1 MNKFYPSRYKV
12 LVLTSIYP
20 ADDVPKEWTP
30 IVHYFTREWVKNDNE
45 VMVVNVVSRFP
56 NFAYWIAR
64 LLKER
69 LSSKA
74 GFVIGDKPL
83 PQRKYELDGVRVFRV
98 PLRKTKPH
106 GSFSSKEIQKAV
118 CLTKTYCEE
127 NGFTPDVI
135 VAHWANP
142 SVPIMMELKQ
152 IYNCHTAY
160 IAHSGA
166 HFEVFGKNEDRCLEA
181 IDKIGYRSA
190 YIKQRFETE
199 SKFVKP
205 SFMCYSGIPSKYM
218 DANHRKVFKDIRRFI
233 YVGTLIGRKYPAEI
247 VAALKQSFGEDDF
260 SMTYIGKGEESAR
273 IKMVANNLSNS
284 QKVYLLGRQ
293 ERDEVLRQ
301 MDESDVFVMIS
312 RNETYGLVYLEAMA
326 RGCITIASRKEG
338 FDGIIQDGVNGFLCE
353 AGNADELASIITRLR
368 QMPINELQ
376 KISDAAI
383 KTACE
388 LTDEKVAAYYLS
400 QIVE

>member
-1 MNKFYPSRYKV
+1 MVVSPCGYNI

-30 IVHYFTREWVKNDNE
+30 IVHYFTREWVKNDKE
-45 VMVVNVVSRFP
+45 VKVVNVVSRFP
-56 NFAYWIAR
+56 HLAYWIAR
-64 LLKER
+64 LLKKR

-83 PQRKYELDGVRVFRV
+83 PQRTYELDGVNVFRI

-118 CLTKTYCEE
+118 RLTKTYCEE

-135 VAHWANP
+135 VSHWANP
-142 SVPIMMELKQ
+142 SVPIMMELKKT
-152 IYNCHTAY
+152 YNCRTVY
-160 IAHSGA
+160 IAHGGS
-166 HFEVFGKNEDRCLEA
+166 HFEVFGKDENRCLES

-190 YIKQRFETE
+190 YIKQRFETAP
-199 SKFVKP
+199 KYVKP
-205 SFMCYSGIPSKYM
+205 SFMCYSGIPSRFV
-218 DANHRKVFKDIRRFI
+218 DANHKKDINDIRRFI

-260 SMTYIGKGEESAR
+260 SMTYIGKGKEVEKIER
-273 IKMVANNLSNS
+273 VASSLNVID
-284 QKVYLLGRQ
+284 KVHLLGRQ
-293 ERDEVLRQ
+293 EREDVVRQ
-301 MDESDVFVMIS
+301 MDKSDVFVMIS
-312 RNETYGLVYLEAMA
+312 RSEAFGLVYLEAMA

-338 FDGIIQDGVNGFLCE
+338 FDGIIQDGINGFLCE
-353 AGNADELASIITRLR
+353 AGNAEELASIISRLR
-368 QMPINELQ
+368 QMPIIELQ

-383 KTACE
+383 KTASE
-388 LTDEKVAAYYLS
+388 LTDEKAAAYYWS

>member
-1 MNKFYPSRYKV
+1 MVVSPCGYKI

-30 IVHYFTREWVKNDNE
+30 IVHYFTREWVKNCNE
-45 VMVVNVVSRFP
+45 VRVVNVVSHFP
-56 NFAYWIAR
+56 DFAYWIAR

-74 GFVIGDKPL
+74 GFVISDKPL
-83 PQRKYELDGVRVFRV
+83 PQHTYELEGVNVFRI

-106 GSFSSKEIQKAV
+106 GSFSNKEIQKAV
-118 CLTKTYCEE
+118 RLTRTYCEE

-142 SVPIMMELKQ
+142 SVPIMMELKRA
-152 IYNCHTAY
+152 YNCRTVY
-160 IAHSGA
+160 IAHGGA
-166 HFEVFGKNEDRCLEA
+166 HFEVFGKDADKCLKA

-199 SKFVKP
+199 PKYVKP
-205 SFMCYSGIPSKYM
+205 SFMCYSGIPSKYV
-218 DANHRKVFKDIRRFI
+218 DANHRKVFKDIHHFI

-247 VAALKQSFGEDDF
+247 VAALKQSFGEDVF
-260 SMTYIGKGEESAR
+260 TMTYIGKGEEAEK
-273 IKMVANNLSNS
+273 IKMVANNLRISDR
-284 QKVYLLGRQ
+284 VHLLGRQ
-293 ERDEVLRQ
+293 ERDEVVRQ
-301 MDESDVFVMIS
+301 MDESDVFIMIS
-312 RNETYGLVYLEAMA
+312 RNEAFGLVYLEAMA

-368 QMPINELQ
+368 QIPTDELQ
-376 KISDAAI
+376 KISDAAV

-388 LTDEKVAAYYLS
+388 LTDEKAAAYYLS
-400 QIVE
+400 QIVD